1 MQEQAHR
8 DASSIVDGS
17 SSFYTSSLLIGGS
30 LTMAMNFEQARLNMV
45 ENQVRPWDVLDN
57 RVLDIIGRIRR
68 EDFVAAAHRQLAFA
82 DLCLPLGHGE
92 VMMKPVVEGRVL
104 QAMDLRP
111 TDQVLEIGTGSGYL
125 CACLAG
131 LAAQVTSLDIHADFT
146 AGAQQRLRDA
156 GIANASLLTA
166 DAVLAWQPIE
176 KYDAIIA
183 TGAVAQLPERWLEW
197 LAPGGR
203 LLVIRGQSPVQQ
215 AALLTPA
222 AGEGVHEQTLFET
235 DLPYLRHAEPV
246 ASFVF

>member
-1 MQEQAHR
+1 
-8 DASSIVDGS
+8 
-17 SSFYTSSLLIGGS
+17 
-30 LTMAMNFEQARLNMV
+30 MAMNFEQARVNMV
-45 ENQVRPWDVLDN
+45 ENQVRPWDVLDS
-57 RVLDIIGRIRR
+57 RVLEIIGRIRR
-68 EDFVAAAHRQLAFA
+68 EDFEAPAHRPLAFV

-104 QAMDLRP
+104 QAMDLHP

-125 CACLAG
+125 SACLAG
-131 LAAQVTSLDIHADFT
+131 LAAQVTSLDIHADFP
-146 AGAQQRLRDA
+146 AAAQQRLRDA
-156 GIANASLLTA
+156 GITNTNLLTA
-166 DAVLAWQPIE
+166 DAVLAWEPTQ
-176 KYDAIIA
+176 KYNAIVA

-222 AGEGVHEQTLFET
+222 GTGVHEQTLFET

-246 ASFVF
+246 PAFVF